1 MHRPRPH
8 DGCCVREVERGHR
21 QSVAVLRLQIGD
33 GIFTSYR
40 SHDLIA
46 SDKEALRH

>member
-1 MHRPRPH
+1 
-8 DGCCVREVERGHR
+8 
-21 QSVAVLRLQIGD
+21 VLRLQIGN

-46 SDKEALRH
+46 SDKEAPSLTYQDPQTRQ